1 MLTATDLRTSKTAKV
16 LETFQQTAYGIF
28 LCANL

>member
-1 MLTATDLRTSKTAKV
+1 MSAV
-16 LETFQQTAYGIF
+16 LEVSEVFQQTAYGIF